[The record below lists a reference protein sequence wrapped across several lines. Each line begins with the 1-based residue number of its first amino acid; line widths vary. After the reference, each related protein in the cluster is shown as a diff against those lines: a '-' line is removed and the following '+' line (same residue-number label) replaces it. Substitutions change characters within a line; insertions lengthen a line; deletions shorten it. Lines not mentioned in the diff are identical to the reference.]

1 MRQGPNN
8 RRSRNRGGG
17 NNGGGGGGGGGNGGG
32 GGGGGNNNAGRRQ
45 NVPMRHQTF
54 DSNGPDVRIR
64 GNAWQVHEK
73 YQALA
78 RDAASSGDRVMAE
91 NYLQHAEHYF
101 RIITQIQEAESRQRE
116 NRGGNPGGGGGGNP
130 GYNAQ
135 QPSQA
140 PGEEDDSGPESE
152 DGGDAGSERTAVS
165 A

>member
-17 NNGGGGGGGGGNGGG
+17 NNGGGGGGNNGGGNGG

-45 NVPMRHQTF
+45 SVPMRHQTF

-101 RIITQIQEAESRQRE
+101 RIITQIQEAENRQRE
-116 NRGGNPGGGGGGNP
+116 SRGGNPGGGNP
-130 GYNAQ
+130 GYNPQ
-135 QPSQA
+135 QPPLSQ
-140 PGEEDDSGPESE
+140 GEDDDSGPDAE
-152 DGGDAGSERTAVS
+152 DGGDAGGERTAVS

>member
-17 NNGGGGGGGGGNGGG
+17 NNNGGGGNGGG
-32 GGGGGNNNAGRRQ
+32 GGGGGGGNNNPGRRQ
-45 NVPMRHQTF
+45 NVPLRHQTF

-73 YQALA
+73 YQTLA
-78 RDAASSGDRVMAE
+78 RDAATAGDRVMAE

-101 RIITQIQEAESRQRE
+101 RIISQIQEAENRQRE
-116 NRGGNPGGGGGGNP
+116 SRGGNPGGGGGNP
-130 GYNAQ
+130 GFNAAAP
-135 QPSQA
+135 QP
-140 PGEEDDSGPESE
+140 GVDEDDSGAENE
-152 DGGDAGSERTAVS
+152 DGGDAGTERTAIN